1 MSRPV
6 TRATGTS
13 RCTSNHDEHTPW
25 GGRTGDGAAFS
36 FSQSANRTKPLG
48 MRNFLTALADRIEA
62 AVNCAGRV
70 TQWLVPLFV
79 LLAFTGTILRHAFGL
94 GSVFLQESVLY
105 LHATA
110 FLVGAAVALMTDRHV
125 RVDIF
130 YRDASPRRKALVD
143 MIGGIVA
150 LLPFCAVVAYTA
162 LPYAARSWAILEQSR
177 ETTGVPL
184 VFLLKSLIVGYA
196 VILGLQGLATTI
208 RNGLRLAVRQ
218 S

>member
-1 MSRPV
+1 
-6 TRATGTS
+6 
-13 RCTSNHDEHTPW
+13 
-25 GGRTGDGAAFS
+25 
-36 FSQSANRTKPLG
+36 
-48 MRNFLTALADRIEA
+48 MRNFLTELADRIEA
-62 AVNCAGRV
+62 AVDCAGRV
-70 TQWLVPLFV
+70 AQWLVPLFV
-79 LLAFTGTILRHAFGL
+79 MLAFAGTILRHAFGL

-110 FLVGAAVALMTDRHV
+110 FLIGAAVALLADRHV

-130 YRDASPRRKALVD
+130 YRDASPRRKAIVD
-143 MIGGIVA
+143 MIGGIAA

-162 LPYAARSWAILEQSR
+162 LPYAVRSWAILEQSR

-196 VILGLQGLATTI
+196 VILWLQGLASTI
-208 RNGLRLAVRQ
+208 RNGLRLAEGP